1 MMPTQ
6 EQHPRGKSTHSRAG
20 CFQQGSPSLPTLP
33 GVTRAAK
40 ALKQH
45 GNQLSSERELTL
57 GIQWPMTFLILVTC
71 DTDHLRPV
79 SPEIHY
85 SESLATESWASME
98 GQEAGPRHWKWGAGL
113 SGSGVLCIL
122 FGDLYYKYE

>member
-6 EQHPRGKSTHSRAG
+6 EQHPRGKSAQSKAG

-57 GIQWPMTFLILVTC
+57 GIQWPMAFLTLVTC
-71 DTDHLRPV
+71 DTEHLHPV
-79 SPEIHY
+79 SLEIHY
-85 SESLATESWASME
+85 NEPLAS
-98 GQEAGPRHWKWGAGL
+98 
-113 SGSGVLCIL
+113 
-122 FGDLYYKYE
+122 

>member
-1 MMPTQ
+1 M
-6 EQHPRGKSTHSRAG
+6 
-20 CFQQGSPSLPTLP
+20 PTLP

-57 GIQWPMTFLILVTC
+57 GIQWPMAFLILVTC
-71 DTDHLRPV
+71 DTDHLCPA

-85 SESLATESWASME
+85 SEPLAPESWASME
-98 GQEAGPRHWKWGAGL
+98 GQEAGLRHWKGGGGL